1 MSKTH
6 IAVKYRI
13 YPDTEQIAFF
23 QKTFGCCRFVYNMM
37 LTIQKELYDRNKLH
51 LNKYDS
57 FTFMT
62 SELKSRFSFLKEA
75 DSLALMNSC
84 FDLDD
89 AYSRFFKGEA
99 GFPKFKSRK
108 HSRLSYTTNNQNGTV
123 SISERHIKLPKA
135 GKIRAKIHRNIDNA
149 VLKSATVSQDRN
161 GKYYC
166 SVLFE
171 YESAVNGKPVL
182 SKSDATGLDFNEKT
196 LYVDNNGSIPSIS
209 DTSHTLKSLGHKQRK
224 LSHMIESHII
234 GYKIVGKKR
243 FPIFDKPLY
252 ECKNIQKQRKLISK
266 IHNKVSNQR
275 TDFLHK
281 ESNQITNDY
290 SLICIEDLSIKSMMS
305 NKSKEHSALKRH
317 NINRSALDNGW
328 YMFTSILSYKAD
340 MKGCHVVKVPKMF
353 PSSQM
358 CSCCGHINPM
368 VKDLTIREWI
378 CPDCKTS
385 HDRDINAAI
394 NILNKGYEMYT
405 NQ

>member
-13 YPDTEQIAFF
+13 YPNTEQIAFF

-57 FTFMT
+57 YTFMT

-89 AYSRFFKGEA
+89 AYSRFFKGET

-135 GKIRAKIHRNIDNA
+135 GKIRAKIHRNIGNA

-171 YESAVNGKPVL
+171 YESAVKGKYVL
-182 SKSDATGLDFNEKT
+182 SKSDAIGLDFNEKS
-196 LYVDNNGSIPSIS
+196 LYVDNNGSIPSKP

-224 LSHMIESHII
+224 LARMIESHII
-234 GYKIVGKKR
+234 GYKTIGNKR
-243 FPIFDKPLY
+243 FPVYDKPLS

-266 IHNKVSNQR
+266 IHNKASNQR

-281 ESNQITNDY
+281 VSNQITNDY
-290 SLICIEDLSIKSMMS
+290 NLICIEDLSIKDMMS
-305 NKSKEHSALKRH
+305 NKSKEHSAVKRR
-317 NINRSALDNGW
+317 NLNRSALDNGW
-328 YMFTSILSYKAD
+328 YMFTSMLSYKAD

-394 NILNKGYEMYT
+394 NILNKEYEMYT